1 MDAAPALPP
10 PPASKIHFSDVT
22 GMNQTVP
29 CTLTPQS
36 STPVR
41 STRTP
46 NWSLKPLEI
55 KRPYRKEKVRFSPHL
70 LEFRNKIKSQICGC
84 M

>member
-10 PPASKIHFSDVT
+10 LPASIIQFSDVT

-36 STPVR
+36 STPVH

-46 NWSLKPLEI
+46 NWSPKQSEI
-55 KRPYRKEKVRFSPHL
+55 KRRYRKEKVRFWSSG
-70 LEFRNKIKSQICGC
+70 IK
-84 M
+84 